1 MATLFEVVLP
11 SHAREPLSLA
21 EDALGL
27 IDRLENQL
35 TVYRDSSEV
44 SRLNRLAPFTRI
56 PVEKGLY
63 ELLQLSVRLCEET
76 EGAFDITAGALIK
89 AWGFFRGPRRVPSAS
104 TLADVLART
113 GCKHMVL
120 RDEDRSVQYLC
131 RGLEINLGAIGKG
144 YALDRVAA
152 LLEEIPAVLLHGGY
166 SSVYAKGCADDPRG
180 WQVGI
185 THPYDPGCRI
195 GTVWLR
201 DRALGT
207 SAASFQSFEHQGK
220 FFGHILDPR
229 TGWPASRI
237 ASASVLAPTSAE
249 ADALSTAFFIGGL
262 EMAARYC
269 SQRPEIGAI
278 ILPEG
283 SRDLFL
289 LGTANEQFTPF

>member
-1 MATLFEVVLP
+1 MATVFEVVLP
-11 SHAREPLSLA
+11 AGVREPLSLA
-21 EDALGL
+21 EDALDL
-27 IDRLENQL
+27 IDRLEAQL

-63 ELLQLSVRLCEET
+63 ELLQLSAQLSEET
-76 EGAFDITAGALIK
+76 EGAFDITAGALVK

-104 TLADVLART
+104 ELTEALART
-113 GCKHMVL
+113 GSRHVVL
-120 RDEDRSVQYLC
+120 HEEDRSVQYLC

-152 LLEEIPAVLLHGGY
+152 RLEEVPAVLLHGGY
-166 SSVYAKGCADDPRG
+166 SSVYAKGYVDDSRG
-180 WQVGI
+180 WEVGI
-185 THPYDPGCRI
+185 THPSDPGCRI
-195 GTVWLR
+195 GTVRLR

-207 SAASFQSFEHQGK
+207 SAASVQFFEHRGK
-220 FFGHILDPR
+220 RYGHILDPR
-229 TGWPASRI
+229 TGWPASRV

-269 SQRPEIGAI
+269 SARPEVGAI
-278 ILPEG
+278 ILPQG
-283 SRDLFL
+283 SRELFL
-289 LGTANEQFTPF
+289 LGTANEHFTPF